1 MDNCP
6 EAGST
11 LNVEMLSR
19 LLLATNVNG
28 PLAATC
34 GSILVL
40 EEPQPITAVMMSSE
54 EIVQRNLDFMG
65 KPPDGQ
71 RRFEGACL
79 NLREGEPNYKLR
91 WLCGYQALILYFPP
105 EFLL

>member
-28 PLAATC
+28 PFAATC
-34 GSILVL
+34 GNVLVL
-40 EEPQPITAVMMSSE
+40 EEPQPITAAMMSSE
-54 EIVQRNLDFMG
+54 EMVKRSLDFMG
-65 KPPDGQ
+65 NLLTARG
-71 RRFEGACL
+71 
-79 NLREGEPNYKLR
+79 NLRA
-91 WLCGYQALILYFPP
+91 QA
-105 EFLL
+105 